1 MSKRA
6 AESEASGPTAFKNL
20 SRDQPIPTKDEA
32 LAAEMGEFEDQYG
45 DDFSDDEG
53 NEIIEA
59 GADGEEPA
67 DDDTMQDGMD
77 LDKAVYLPS
86 RNKLAKD
93 EILEPDSSAYHMLHR
108 MNVKWPCL
116 SFDVLTDDLGDERR
130 SFPHTVYMVAGTQA
144 AREKDNEIMI
154 MKLSGLHKGLSA
166 PCGGLPG
173 WR

>member
-6 AESEASGPTAFKNL
+6 ADTTDDAASGALKNL
-20 SRDQPIPTKDEA
+20 SRDQQAPSHTEA

-45 DDFSDDEG
+45 DDFSEDDADEV
-53 NEIIEA
+53 IEA
-59 GADGEEPA
+59 GADGEEPGE
-67 DDDTMQDGMD
+67 DDTMQDTMD

-93 EILEPDSSAYHMLHR
+93 EVLEPDSSAYHMLHR

-116 SFDVLTDDLGDERR
+116 SFDVLHDDLGDERR
-130 SFPHTVYMVAGTQA
+130 SFPHTAYMVAGTQA

-154 MKLSGLHKGLSA
+154 MKLSGLHKG
-166 PCGGLPG
+166 
-173 WR
+173 